1 MFIITKP
8 DNKIHYST
16 IKPCNRGLHLAN
28 GCCKEGSQELMGVA
42 SIAYGCYF
50 RSLWVS
56 TPTKDTNHT
65 HFVLA

>member
-42 SIAYGCYF
+42 
-50 RSLWVS
+50 
-56 TPTKDTNHT
+56 
-65 HFVLA
+65 